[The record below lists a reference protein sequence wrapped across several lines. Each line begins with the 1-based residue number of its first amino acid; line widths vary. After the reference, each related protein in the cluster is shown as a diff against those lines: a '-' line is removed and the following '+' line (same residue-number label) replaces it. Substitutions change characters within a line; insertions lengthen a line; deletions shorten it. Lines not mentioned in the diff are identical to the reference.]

1 MPLFVLNGVT
11 GIRDMGG
18 SLAVINRWRDE
29 PGSGELLAPVIVA
42 CGPLLD
48 GPSPMWDG
56 SVGIA
61 SPDRAPY
68 VVDSLW
74 QSGVD
79 FLKVYSLLP
88 RETFFALAKHAV
100 ANRIPL
106 AGHVPIGVLP
116 SEAAHAGLRSQEHLL
131 EILSECS
138 EQSASLAEGRISF
151 DHVKDPISKTVAR
164 NTLLL
169 ETFSS
174 EKAAKLFDI
183 FRQTNT
189 WICPT
194 LSMWYKNAWFEQEV
208 VKNDSLIQYLPSYLR
223 FYWQPEMNDHLSHR
237 DKASYVQMKRRLVE
251 KYLALVKQL
260 HDHEVPL
267 LAGTD
272 MGANP
277 LCFPGW
283 GLHYELQLMVKAGLF
298 PEEALRTA
306 TLNPARFL
314 GLERSYGQVAAGMKA
329 DLVILEAN
337 PLNNIANTQRIEAV
351 VRQGKLISRDSIRR
365 HLKQIREHNMTGI

>member
-1 MPLFVLNGVT
+1 MRPAGALMCIWFLTSCSVGWNRSDLLISHIDVIDVVNGIVIADRDVVINGDSIVAILPGGEADELGFERVFSGDGKYLIPGLWDMHAHPDDPEVWRMRPVPASRDLLMPLFVLNGVT

-169 ETFSS
+169 ETFNS

-194 LSMWYKNAWFEQEV
+194 LSMW
-208 VKNDSLIQYLPSYLR
+208 
-223 FYWQPEMNDHLSHR
+223 
-237 DKASYVQMKRRLVE
+237 
-251 KYLALVKQL
+251 
-260 HDHEVPL
+260 
-267 LAGTD
+267 
-272 MGANP
+272 
-277 LCFPGW
+277 
-283 GLHYELQLMVKAGLF
+283 
-298 PEEALRTA
+298 
-306 TLNPARFL
+306 
-314 GLERSYGQVAAGMKA
+314 
-329 DLVILEAN
+329 
-337 PLNNIANTQRIEAV
+337 
-351 VRQGKLISRDSIRR
+351 
-365 HLKQIREHNMTGI
+365 